1 MFNDQC
7 ANQAMKQ
14 VESDSFIATKIS
26 QNISWGSMDVSTAPL
41 TLKVSCY
48 KCVCVM
54 FIYYKIYGMASTLA
68 RMWYQSSSD
77 GLFDD

>member
-26 QNISWGSMDVSTAPL
+26 RNVSWGSMDVSTGPL

-48 KCVCVM
+48 KCVCNVRVLQD
-54 FIYYKIYGMASTLA
+54 KRYGQ
-68 RMWYQSSSD
+68 YSS
-77 GLFDD
+77 